1 MRGGNGVR
9 IDHGSGGGSARTG
22 PLIRDPSAVRTIGLV
37 TLVVA
42 ALLGSAYALG
52 RSLVPDPPTSRSS
65 VTTSATGPHYAD
77 QPPAD
82 DTARRTPTG
91 DPGTAPATAPASDPG
106 TAPTEAGQEGDTG
119 PDGAPQPGPADGPFG
134 TQTTS
139 GTALVALTFDDGPDP
154 QYTPQVLALLRQH
167 QVRATFCVVG
177 ENAQR
182 HPDLIRAIAADG
194 HTLCNHSWN
203 HDVTLGQRSLGAIRA
218 DLLRTS
224 AAIRAAVPDA
234 PIAYYRQ
241 PGGAWTGQVV
251 SVSHELGMT
260 PLHWTVDPEDWEVP
274 GAGRIAA
281 TVVAGVV
288 PGSVVLLHDA
298 GGDRQ
303 GTVDALHHILPELTS
318 RFEVEALPR
327 GAT

>member
-1 MRGGNGVR
+1 M
-9 IDHGSGGGSARTG
+9 
-22 PLIRDPSAVRTIGLV
+22 IRDPSAARTIGLV
-37 TLVVA
+37 ALTVA

-52 RSLVPDPPTSRSS
+52 RSLVPEPPTSRSN

-82 DTARRTPTG
+82 DAPRRTPTG
-91 DPGTAPATAPASDPG
+91 DPGTAPASDPG
-106 TAPTEAGQEGDTG
+106 TAPTEAGQDGGAG

-139 GTALVALTFDDGPDP
+139 GTSLVALTFDDGPDP
-154 QYTPQVLALLRQH
+154 QFTPQVLALLRAY

-182 HPDLIRAIAADG
+182 HPDLVRAIASDG

-203 HDVTLGQRSLGAIRA
+203 HDVTLGRRSPAAIRT

-224 AAIRAAVPDA
+224 DAIRAAVPDA
-234 PIAYYRQ
+234 PITYYRQ

-251 SVSHELGMT
+251 SVAQELGMT
-260 PLHWTVDPEDWEVP
+260 PLHWTVDPSDWERP

-303 GTVDALHHILPELTS
+303 GTVDALHRILPDLTS
-318 RFEVEALPR
+318 RFEVEALPD
-327 GAT
+327 GVT

>member
-1 MRGGNGVR
+1 M
-9 IDHGSGGGSARTG
+9 DHGGGGGSTRWG
-22 PLIRDPSAVRTIGLV
+22 PLIRDPSAARTIGLV

-65 VTTSATGPHYAD
+65 VTTSATGPDYAD
-77 QPPAD
+77 QPPTK
-82 DTARRTPTG
+82 DTPRRTPEGEPSTS
-91 DPGTAPATAPASDPG
+91 PA
-106 TAPTEAGQEGDTG
+106 EAGQDGG
-119 PDGAPQPGPADGPFG
+119 ASPDGTPSPGPADGPFG

-139 GTALVALTFDDGPDP
+139 GTSLVALTFDDGPDP
-154 QYTPQVLALLRQH
+154 QYTPQVLALLREH

-203 HDVTLGQRSLGAIRA
+203 HDVDLGRRSPAAIRA

-224 AAIRAAVPDA
+224 EAIRAAVPDA

-241 PGGAWTGQVV
+241 PGGAWTGPVV

-260 PLHWTVDPEDWEVP
+260 PLHWTVDPADWELP

-303 GTVDALHHILPELTS
+303 GTVDALHRILPDLTS
-318 RFEVEALPR
+318 RFQVEALPD
-327 GAT
+327 GGT

>member
-1 MRGGNGVR
+1 M
-9 IDHGSGGGSARTG
+9 DHGGGGGSARTG
-22 PLIRDPSAVRTIGLV
+22 QLFRDARAARTIGLV
-37 TLVVA
+37 AVVVA

-52 RSLVPDPPTSRSS
+52 RSLVPDPPASRSS

-77 QPPAD
+77 QPPVD
-82 DTARRTPTG
+82 DAPRRTPQ
-91 DPGTAPATAPASDPG
+91 GTPDTSPA
-106 TAPTEAGQEGDTG
+106 EAGQDGGTG
-119 PDGAPQPGPADGPFG
+119 PDAPPPSGPTDGPFG

-154 QYTPQVLALLRQH
+154 QYTPQVLALLREH

-203 HDVTLGQRSLGAIRA
+203 HDVTLGRRSPAAIRT

-224 AAIRAAVPDA
+224 DVIRAAVPDA

-241 PGGAWTGQVV
+241 PGGAWTGQLV
-251 SVSHELGMT
+251 SVAQELGMT
-260 PLHWTVDPEDWEVP
+260 PLHWTVDPSDWAAP

-303 GTVDALHHILPELTS
+303 GTVDALHRILPELTS
-318 RFEVEALPR
+318 RFEVEALPD
-327 GAT
+327 GVT

>member
-1 MRGGNGVR
+1 MV
-9 IDHGSGGGSARTG
+9 
-22 PLIRDPSAVRTIGLV
+22 RDPSAARTVGLV
-37 TLVVA
+37 ALVVA
-42 ALLGSAYALG
+42 GLLGSAYALG
-52 RSLVPDPPTSRSS
+52 RSLVPDPPTRSS

-82 DTARRTPTG
+82 DTPHRTPEG
-91 DPGTAPATAPASDPG
+91 EPGSSPA
-106 TAPTEAGQEGDTG
+106 EAGQDGG
-119 PDGAPQPGPADGPFG
+119 PSPDGTPPPGPTDGPSPGTADGPFG

-139 GTALVALTFDDGPDP
+139 GTSLVALTFDDGPDP
-154 QYTPQVLALLRQH
+154 QYTPQVLALLREH
-167 QVRATFCVVG
+167 RVRATFCVVG

-203 HDVTLGQRSLGAIRA
+203 HDVNLGRRSPAAIRA

-224 AAIRAAVPDA
+224 EAIRAAVPDA

-241 PGGAWTGQVV
+241 PGGAWTAQVV
-251 SVSHELGMT
+251 SVAQELGMT
-260 PLHWTVDPEDWEVP
+260 PLHWTVDPTDWDTP

-281 TVVAGVV
+281 TVVEGVV

-303 GTVDALHHILPELTS
+303 GTVDALHRILPDLTS
-318 RFEVEALPR
+318 RFKVEALPD
-327 GAT
+327 GTT

>member
-1 MRGGNGVR
+1 MG
-9 IDHGSGGGSARTG
+9 HGGGSGSTRARA
-22 PLIRDPSAVRTIGLV
+22 LIRDPSAARTIGLV
-37 TLVVA
+37 ALVVV
-42 ALLGSAYALG
+42 ALLGTAYVLG
-52 RSLVPDPPTSRSS
+52 RSLVPDQPPSRAS
-65 VTTSATGPHYAD
+65 VTTGPHYTD
-77 QPPAD
+77 QPPAGD
-82 DTARRTPTG
+82 ASRRTPEGAASTG
-91 DPGTAPATAPASDPG
+91 PA
-106 TAPTEAGQEGDTG
+106 EAGQ
-119 PDGAPQPGPADGPFG
+119 DGGASPGGTPSPGPTDGPFG
-134 TQTTS
+134 AQTTS
-139 GTALVALTFDDGPDP
+139 GTSLVALTFDDGPDP
-154 QYTPQVLALLRQH
+154 RYTPQVLALLREH

-177 ENAQR
+177 ENAQA

-203 HDVTLGQRSLGAIRA
+203 HDVTLGRRSPDAIRS

-251 SVSHELGMT
+251 SVSNELDMI
-260 PLHWTVDPEDWEVP
+260 PLHWTVDPADWEVP
-274 GAGRIAA
+274 GASRIAA

-303 GTVDALHHILPELTS
+303 GTVDALHRILPALTS
-318 RFEVEALPR
+318 RFEVEALPN